1 MPRRRT
7 YRKKPR
13 KYRKKKSNHAKKT
26 FQVSG
31 LDKNAYRIQT
41 VNSPMM
47 PRTRLCKLKYVTRF
61 QIDPHAVKAG
71 ATETA
76 NNMAVHTLVLN
87 SLYDIDYTATN
98 ATGMSRSG
106 APNHQPRMYDQWGL
120 FYEYMTVVGAK
131 VNITFTTKDKTVMT
145 NKLKQ
150 DGTGDGAIPVY
161 KNPEPCFIGY
171 LNHHYE
177 QTGAPTVRLDD
188 ALEKNELRYKKTL
201 NRPGSYKMKKY
212 WSLKKD
218 PLYKTELHQST
229 SDGSDVGWGAE
240 YAHNVDTNNRRYLH
254 IVANPVT
261 VEDDEDPLPIDVLI
275 QMEQIVLMSDLRD
288 IAQSN

>member
-13 KYRKKKSNHAKKT
+13 KYRKKKSNYKKPL
-26 FQVSG
+26 QVSG
-31 LDKNAYRIQT
+31 LDKSAYRIQT

-61 QIDPHAVKAG
+61 RIDPSPVKAG
-71 ATETA
+71 TAETA
-76 NNMAVHTLVLN
+76 NYMAMHSLVLN

-131 VNITFTTKDKTVMT
+131 VNITFTTKDKSVMT

-150 DGTGDGAIPVY
+150 DGTGDGAIPVF
-161 KNPEPCFIGY
+161 KNPEPCFVGY
-171 LNHHYE
+171 LKDTYE
-177 QTGAPTVRLDD
+177 QTAAPTVRLDD
-188 ALEKNELRYKKTL
+188 ALEKSELRYKKTP
-201 NRPGSYKMKKY
+201 NRPGSFHLKKY

-229 SDGSDVGWGAE
+229 TDGSDVGWGAE
-240 YAHNVDTNNRRYLH
+240 YAHDVASANRRYLH